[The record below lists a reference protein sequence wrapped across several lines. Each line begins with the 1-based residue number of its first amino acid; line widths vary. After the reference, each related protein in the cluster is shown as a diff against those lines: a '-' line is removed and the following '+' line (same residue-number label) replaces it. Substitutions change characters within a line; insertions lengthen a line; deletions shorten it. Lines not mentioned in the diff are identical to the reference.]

1 MIVSSK
7 PNRNERAGKD
17 LPAMWV
23 QVPDVINENGKC
35 NNKGKGNASA

>member
-7 PNRNERAGKD
+7 LNRNQRVGKD

-23 QVPDVINENGKC
+23 QVLDEICEDGK
-35 NNKGKGNASA
+35 